1 MCIGLVMRFKEPC
14 VVAIL
19 LFRKRILATGG
30 MKQTG
35 MISGCCSLPRDQ
47 PFVKKIER
55 SDVHTFFGIN
65 SRVFMSHTTK

>member
-1 MCIGLVMRFKEPC
+1 MCIGLVMGFKEPC

-55 SDVHTFFGIN
+55 SDVPFL
-65 SRVFMSHTTK
+65 V